1 MSGPRTPRGEMSLPD
16 LLECE
21 RGISLVELLV
31 GIGIA
36 AGIMTLIGTFVFQF
50 FTVARLGTNR
60 MAVSSDLQSAALW
73 LGRDGAEAHTFTS
86 GSSPVYGSFEADS
99 ESGDHEYRYLYDSA
113 ESDLIREH
121 YLDGSLD
128 SRVVVARLVTAEGD
142 VSFTTS
148 GNLVSVT
155 VNATSADATDSLEL
169 ELALRDQTP

>member
-1 MSGPRTPRGEMSLPD
+1 MSPAG
-16 LLECE
+16 LLEDE

-36 AGIMTLIGTFVFQF
+36 AGIMTLIGTFIFQF
-50 FTVARLGTNR
+50 FTVTRVGTNQ

-73 LGRDGAEAHTFTS
+73 LGRDAAQAHTFTA
-86 GSSPVYGSFEADS
+86 GSSPVYGSFTADS
-99 ESGDHEYRYLYDSA
+99 ASSDHEFRYLYDSA
-113 ESDLIREH
+113 DSDLIREH
-121 YLDGSLD
+121 YVDGSLD
-128 SRVVVARLVTAEGD
+128 SRVVVARLVAAEGD

-155 VNATSADATDSLEL
+155 VSATSGDAADSLEL